1 MARGFIF
8 SRGLN
13 GEMKIAG
20 DSRMTDTS
28 GPIDASQAKAAVP
41 WINITMNGAKVGLI
55 VGSMTFIAA
64 SHASRLVATGSGVGV
79 DALSMLAG
87 YGAGY
92 FWGPGA
98 AFTVRTFGKVAAES
112 TENNMK
118 YAGVIAAGGLGAAA
132 GALTALSITVG
143 TKVVEYSVEYGGK
156 ISAETARVVAEKYL
170 EFRSRQTGTIEGV
183 EAADIDS
190 EGGEYVYVMMPTE
203 PEACSNLSDDE
214 GRGGGLNIELEDR
227 HKDEN
232 RTD

>member
-1 MARGFIF
+1 MAHGFIF

-13 GEMKIAG
+13 GEMKIAC
-20 DSRMTDTS
+20 DSRMTDNS
-28 GPIDASQAKAAVP
+28 EPIDKPQVP
-41 WINITMNGAKVGLI
+41 ATTPWVNITVNGAKAGLI
-55 VGSMTFIAA
+55 VGSMTFLAA

-79 DALSMLAG
+79 DALSLVAG

-98 AFTVRTFGKVAAES
+98 AFAVRTFGRVAAES
-112 TENNMK
+112 TTNNMK

-156 ISAETARVVAEKYL
+156 ISAETARIVAEKYM

-183 EAADIDS
+183 EPAADIDTDS
-190 EGGEYVYVMMPTE
+190 EEYVYVMMPTE
-203 PEACSNLSDDE
+203 PEVCSNLSDDE
-214 GRGGGLNIELEDR
+214 GRAGLNIELQER
-227 HKDEN
+227 RKDE
-232 RTD
+232 DGAY